1 MNKLEKLLTDRDVL
15 LADGATGTALIPLGL
30 TSGQPPEMWNFEHPD
45 RITNLH
51 RSYVE
56 AGSDILV
63 TNSFGGTGRRLRL
76 HDLDNKV
83 IEINAMAA
91 GLAAEVAGK
100 SSRPVVVAGSVGPTG
115 DLMVPLGPLTYEGA
129 VETFIEQMT
138 GLKKGGADLVWIET
152 MSAAEEIEAAIE
164 AAGEVGIAC
173 TVSAS
178 FDTAGHT
185 MMGLSPANFTA
196 HMRQTPKK
204 GAPPIAFGS
213 NCGVGAS
220 DLLVAAL
227 DLVDNAGP
235 VPVIAK
241 ANAGIPRIKGSEVV
255 YSGSPDLMADYAALA
270 MDIGVRIIGGCCGS
284 TAEHVRRM
292 RDVLDTHTKRERPD
306 RERIEQVLGALVS
319 PPNTQSA
326 NRPARRRR
334 RA

>member
-1 MNKLEKLLTDRDVL
+1 MNKLLELLADRSVL

-51 RSYVE
+51 QSYVD

-76 HDLDNKV
+76 HDLDKRV

-91 GLAAEVAGK
+91 DLASKIASAAG
-100 SSRPVVVAGSVGPTG
+100 RPVIVAGSVGPTG
-115 DLMVPLGPLTYEGA
+115 DLMAPLGPLSYEGA
-129 VETFIEQMT
+129 VESFIEQMT
-138 GLKKGGADLVWIET
+138 GLQKGGADLVWIET
-152 MSAAEEIEAAIE
+152 MSAAEEIDAAIE
-164 AAGEVGIAC
+164 AAGEVGIDC

-185 MMGLSPANFTA
+185 MMGLSPAHFSA
-196 HMRQTPKK
+196 RMRHRETR

-241 ANAGIPRIKGSEVV
+241 ANAGIPRIKGAEVV

-270 MDIGVRIIGGCCGS
+270 MDIGVKIIGGCCGS

-292 RDVLDTHTKRERPD
+292 RAVIDTHEKRARPD
-306 RERIEQVLGALVS
+306 REAIIAALGPLVS
-319 PPNTQSA
+319 PPSTHSA